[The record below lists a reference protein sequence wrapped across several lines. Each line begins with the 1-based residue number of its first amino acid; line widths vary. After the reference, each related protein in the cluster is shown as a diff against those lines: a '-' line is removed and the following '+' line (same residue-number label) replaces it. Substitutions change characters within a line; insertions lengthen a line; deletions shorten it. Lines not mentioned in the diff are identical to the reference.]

1 MRPHS
6 ISNAH
11 LPGPARGR
19 NVPCGQPPD
28 NPGAG
33 DRRMADGDDVLQLGL
48 EDTGQACVSAHDLLH
63 APSRPARRE
72 RCWRTCRNS
81 RWRPRPRARRSLLTW
96 RKRRPW
102 GVLGQWLRRARWGIE
117 GQARTRWSSRTVLAP
132 PWWVGGWRLV
142 GGVRGGEAEEGVGR
156 LLSRERGRR
165 REEREVV
172 RIYFCEQEL
181 LRGAKKADG
190 KLSF

>member
-1 MRPHS
+1 VLVGTSRPFRFLCARTQSAMRSSPD
-6 ISNAH
+6 
-11 LPGPARGR
+11 PRGR

-48 EDTGQACVSAHDLLH
+48 EDTGQACASAHDLLH

-102 GVLGQWLRRARWGIE
+102 GVLGQWLRRARRGIE

-132 PWWVGGWRLV
+132 PWWVGGWWLV
-142 GGVRGGEAEEGVGR
+142 GWCEGGRGGGGGGTTV
-156 LLSRERGRR
+156 
-165 REEREVV
+165 
-172 RIYFCEQEL
+172 
-181 LRGAKKADG
+181 K
-190 KLSF
+190 